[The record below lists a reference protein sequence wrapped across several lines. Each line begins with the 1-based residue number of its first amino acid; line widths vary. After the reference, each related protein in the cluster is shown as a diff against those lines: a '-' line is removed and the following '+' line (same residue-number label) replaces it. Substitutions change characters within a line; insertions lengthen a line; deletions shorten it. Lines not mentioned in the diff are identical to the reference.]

1 MFEEQLKEDR
11 FLGEA
16 LMVKISWE
24 DDSFLIRKQTEQE
37 SMKSVINAQ
46 E

>member
-1 MFEEQLKEDR
+1 MIEEPLEEDR
-11 FLGEA
+11 FPGET

-24 DDSFLIRKQTEQE
+24 DDSFLIREQTEQE
-37 SMKSVINAQ
+37 SMKSIINAQ